1 MSNRRVAGALAAA
14 ALAVCVAGSAT
25 AASLT
30 FSTGRQGG
38 SQYPVSVAL
47 AQIMEKVPGIDK
59 VTLRPGGGASNIVA
73 VNSGMSDLGITL
85 TISAKD
91 AIDGHKPYKKPM
103 TDFVQLFALHPFKV
117 VILVNADSSIKT
129 FKDLAGKRVNTGP
142 KGFTITELGERVFAD
157 AHMQVNMSYLTVSP
171 AIEQFKDGHLDAL
184 FYTLSDRYAPFINLA
199 QSRQLRLIELPK
211 NIREGLLKAYPS
223 IYEAKFPGV
232 PGVYK
237 GITQTIDTLAYPNII
252 IANKHKISDAQAYAL
267 TAAVA
272 KNLDKVAAV
281 EPSLKVF
288 KPKDMAVQVG
298 VPVHPGSL
306 KYFKEQGWI
315 K

>member
-1 MSNRRVAGALAAA
+1 MSHHRIAGAIAAA
-14 ALAVCVAGSAT
+14 TIALFFADSAA

-73 VNSGMSDLGITL
+73 VDTGQSDLGITL
-85 TISAKD
+85 SISAKD
-91 AIDGHKPYKKPM
+91 AIDGHKPYKKKM
-103 TDFVQLFALHPFKV
+103 TNFVQLFALHPFKV
-117 VILVNADSSIKT
+117 VVLVNADSPIKT
-129 FKDLAGKRVNTGP
+129 FKDLTGKKVNTGP
-142 KGFTITELGERVFAD
+142 KGFTITELAERVFAD
-157 AHMQVNMSYLTVSP
+157 AHMKVNMSYLTVSP
-171 AIEQFKDGHLDAL
+171 AIEQFRDGHLDAL
-184 FYTLSDRYAPFINLA
+184 FYTLSDRYAPFIDLA
-199 QSRQLRLIELPK
+199 QSRKLRLIALPK
-211 NIREGLLKAYPS
+211 DIRDGLLKAYPS
-223 IYEAKFPGV
+223 IYAAKFPGV

-237 GITQTIDTLAYPNII
+237 GITETIDTLAYPNII
-252 IANKHKISDAQAYAL
+252 IANKGKISDAQAYAL

-288 KPKDMAVQVG
+288 QAKDMAIQVG
-298 VPVHPGSL
+298 VPIHPGSL
-306 KYFKEQGWI
+306 KFFKEQGWE
-315 K
+315 

>member
-1 MSNRRVAGALAAA
+1 MSHHRVAGAMAAA
-14 ALAVCVAGSAT
+14 TFAVCLAGSAA

-85 TISAKD
+85 SISAKD
-91 AIDGHKPYKKPM
+91 AIDGHKPYKKKL

-117 VILVNADSSIKT
+117 VILVNADSPIKT

-142 KGFTITELGERVFAD
+142 KGFTITELAERVLAL
-157 AHMQVNMSYLTVSP
+157 AHMKVNMSYLTVSP

-184 FYTLSDRYAPFINLA
+184 FYTLSDRYAPFIDLA
-199 QSRQLRLIELPK
+199 QSRKLRMIALPK
-211 NIREGLLKAYPS
+211 AIREKLLKDYPS
-223 IYEAKFPGV
+223 MYASKFPGV
-232 PGVYK
+232 AGVYK
-237 GITQTIDTLAYPNII
+237 GITETIDTLAYPNII
-252 IANKHKISDAQAYAL
+252 IANKNKISDAQAYAL

-288 KPKDMAVQVG
+288 KPKDMAIQVG
-298 VPVHPGSL
+298 VPIHPGSL
-306 KYFKEQGWI
+306 KYFKEQGWE
-315 K
+315 